1 MVEFTT
7 RIFSEQGGQTI
18 GCEVTV
24 YSDQGDKIGNIAVTD
39 AASIT
44 ELQQR
49 LAVIDET
56 YFTEERLQAILANS
70 QETNNINATS
80 LNGFVSS
87 DFAKVNQLSNYAP
100 LSHNHTKNQITDL
113 YNYQISA
120 SKYNVDIDT
129 DVTITVKV
137 TNQQGKPVVGVTVPV
152 LKDNEAWKSG
162 TTGVNGTFS
171 LTYTADTW
179 GLVMFSTNNNSLQ
192 VNVIGLKQV
201 KQRVWSSSN
210 NLTYT
215 LYVDESSKIAVLTIY
230 GSNINVASGIS
241 NYEVSGF
248 VPSEYRPKLGTYSR
262 LGRSNNI
269 LAYCWGDGGV
279 GIANF
284 YSSTLTGQNF
294 GGQIEWHY

>member
-1 MVEFTT
+1 MVDFDT
-7 RIFSEQGGQTI
+7 RIFSEQGGQVI

-24 YSDQGDKIGNIAVTD
+24 YSDQGDKIGNIVVTD

-56 YFTEERLQAILANS
+56 YFTEERLQTILTNS
-70 QETNNINATS
+70 QETTNINATS

-100 LSHNHTKNQITDL
+100 VSHNHSVRQITGL
-113 YNYQISA
+113 YDYQITA

-137 TNQQGKPVVGVTVPV
+137 TNRATGQPMVGVNVPV
-152 LKDNEAWKSG
+152 LKNNQSWKSG

-179 GLVMFSTNNNSLQ
+179 GLVMFSTNTINTQINVGGWRVAIDDGIYYLKYNDKLVFARISYERSVNWSTTVAHLGAEWLQ
-192 VNVIGLKQV
+192 DRNRGIDLRPPMPVSVTTAPNRTIILTNVDYRVGWFTNTGTATGGL
-201 KQRVWSSSN
+201 
-210 NLTYT
+210 Y
-215 LYVDESSKIAVLTIY
+215 AHFIY
-230 GSNINVASGIS
+230 GRKA
-241 NYEVSGF
+241 
-248 VPSEYRPKLGTYSR
+248 
-262 LGRSNNI
+262 
-269 LAYCWGDGGV
+269 
-279 GIANF
+279 
-284 YSSTLTGQNF
+284 
-294 GGQIEWHY
+294 

>member
-87 DFAKVNQLSNYAP
+87 DFAKVNQLSNYAR

-137 TNQQGKPVVGVTVPV
+137 TNQQGNPVVGVTVPV

-179 GLVMFSTNNNSLQ
+179 GLVMFSTNNNNLQ
-192 VNVIGLKQV
+192 IKVDGFKLIQSNV
-201 KQRVWSSSN
+201 
-210 NLTYT
+210 TYA
-215 LYVDESSKIAVLTIY
+215 LYVDESTHIAQIRVVRTGVTI
-230 GSNINVASGIS
+230 
-241 NYEVSGF
+241 VSGHSFIYSDF
-248 VPSEYRPKLGTYSR
+248 VIPTKYRPKNTSTAWIMRDNQFLNYVNSAGEIGITNLGNTVTNYSF
-262 LGRSNNI
+262 
-269 LAYCWGDGGV
+269 
-279 GIANF
+279 NF
-284 YSSTLTGQNF
+284 LH
-294 GGQIEWHY
+294 EWHY